1 MTRYFEITGFIALSV
16 ALHLVLAMEI
26 DEEDGANAGGE
37 GGAEM
42 VSLVAAT
49 ASVETM
55 VEQWEAPPPVVTQ
68 VAQPSPDIVEPDASP
83 DRPQAQFDLAPD
95 RSAAISLPSTEQ
107 DLPDMP
113 QVDMSSPEPPK
124 PPEPEPEP
132 EVAEPEPVPEP
143 MEEIAEPEPQE
154 VPEVAEEPEVEDQ
167 PLETATATS
176 RRPKQRPE
184 HIEHAQRE
192 PEPRKTAEPA
202 PVAKQESVGQ
212 NAQKSAG
219 TGGTTQAGNSGN
231 AKVATLSNAQK
242 ASLEATWGGQIRT
255 RIERRKRSPRGA
267 RGEGRVVLSIT
278 VARSGQVLK
287 VAVARSS
294 GNPLFDQAALQAVSR
309 SGKMPSAPA
318 GLTNASYGFMLP
330 MDFR

>member
-1 MTRYFEITGFIALSV
+1 MTRYFEITGFVALSV

-26 DEEDGANAGGE
+26 DEQDGANASGE

-55 VEQWEAPPPVVTQ
+55 VEQWEAQPPVVTK
-68 VAQPSPDIVEPDASP
+68 VAQPSPKNVEPDVTP
-83 DRPQAQFDLAPD
+83 DRPQTQFDLAPD
-95 RSAAISLPSTEQ
+95 RSAAISLPSAEQ

-113 QVDMSSPEPPK
+113 QVDMNSPEPPR
-124 PPEPEPEP
+124 PSEPKP

-143 MEEIAEPEPQE
+143 VEEIAEPEPQE
-154 VPEVAEEPEVEDQ
+154 PAEVVEEPDIEER
-167 PLETATATS
+167 PPETATATS

-184 HIEHAQRE
+184 NIEQAQ
-192 PEPRKTAEPA
+192 PEPKPSKAAKPA
-202 PVAKQESVGQ
+202 PVAKPESAGS
-212 NAQKSAG
+212 NALKSAG
-219 TGGTTQAGNSGN
+219 TGGTSQAGNSGS

-267 RGEGRVVLSIT
+267 RGEGRVVLNIT
-278 VARSGQVLK
+278 VARSGQVLR

>member
-1 MTRYFEITGFIALSV
+1 MTRYFEITGFVALSV

-26 DEEDGANAGGE
+26 DEQDGANAGGE
-37 GGAEM
+37 GGAQM
-42 VSLVAAT
+42 VSLVAAS
-49 ASVETM
+49 ASIETM
-55 VEQWEAPPPVVTQ
+55 VERWEAPPPVVTQ
-68 VAQPSPDIVEPDASP
+68 VAQPSPETVEPDVTP

-95 RSAAISLPSTEQ
+95 RSAAVSLPSAEQ

-113 QVDMSSPEPPK
+113 QVDMSSPEPPR
-124 PPEPEPEP
+124 PPEPKPEP
-132 EVAEPEPVPEP
+132 DVAESEPAPEPV
-143 MEEIAEPEPQE
+143 EEIAETEPKE
-154 VPEVAEEPEVEDQ
+154 PPEVVEEPELEDR
-167 PLETATATS
+167 PPETATATS

-184 HIEHAQRE
+184 HIEQAQPE
-192 PEPRKTAEPA
+192 PKPRKTAKPA
-202 PVAKQESVGQ
+202 PVAKPESAGSI
-212 NAQKSAG
+212 AQKSAG
-219 TGGTTQAGNSGN
+219 SGGTTQAGNSGS
-231 AKVATLSNAQK
+231 AKVATLSKAQK

-278 VARSGQVLK
+278 VARSGQVLR

-309 SGKMPSAPA
+309 SGRMPSAPA
-318 GLTNASYGFMLP
+318 GLTNASYGFVLP

>member
-1 MTRYFEITGFIALSV
+1 MTRYFEITGFVALSV

-26 DEEDGANAGGE
+26 DEQNGANAGGE

-68 VAQPSPDIVEPDASP
+68 VAQPSRETVEPDVTP

-95 RSAAISLPSTEQ
+95 RSAAISLPSAEQ

-113 QVDMSSPEPPK
+113 QVDMSSPEPPR
-124 PPEPEPEP
+124 PPELKPEP
-132 EVAEPEPVPEP
+132 EVAEPEPAPEP
-143 MEEIAEPEPQE
+143 VEKIDEPEPQE
-154 VPEVAEEPEVEDQ
+154 PPEVVEEPE
-167 PLETATATS
+167 LEERPPKTATATS

-184 HIEHAQRE
+184 HIEQAQ
-192 PEPRKTAEPA
+192 PEPKPRKAAKPA
-202 PVAKQESVGQ
+202 PVAKQESAGST
-212 NAQKSAG
+212 AQKSAG
-219 TGGTTQAGNSGN
+219 TGGTTQAGNSGS
-231 AKVATLSNAQK
+231 ATVATLSKAQK

-267 RGEGRVVLSIT
+267 RGEGRVVLRIT